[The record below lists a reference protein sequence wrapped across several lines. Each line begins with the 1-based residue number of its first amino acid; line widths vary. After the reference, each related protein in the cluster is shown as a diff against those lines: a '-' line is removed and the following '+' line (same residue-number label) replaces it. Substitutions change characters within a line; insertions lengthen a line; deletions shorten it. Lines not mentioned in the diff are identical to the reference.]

1 MGHRWARWAPRPS
14 AVHGLPRTT
23 LGLPHNDHA
32 PARTR
37 LDWEARLPS
46 PWPPAAHDT
55 AARSGVRRTQH
66 ACWRRA

>member
-1 MGHRWARWAPRPS
+1 MWHRLLRCATRTS
-14 AVHGLPRTT
+14 AVHVLPLTT
-23 LGLPHNDHA
+23 LGSPHDDHA

-46 PWPPAAHDT
+46 LWPPAAHDT

-66 ACWRRA
+66 ACL